1 MELEYL
7 RYFMKVA
14 ELHSVSKAAECFN
27 ISQPALSR
35 IIAQLEAE
43 CRVSLFERK
52 GRQMELTEAG
62 TAFQNNMEKGLFY
75 FDRGIMEAR
84 KQSSALAGKLRIGAY
99 ASLPLISQCIS
110 SYLQLHPE
118 VKFLIRTNN
127 AKYPQY
133 DLYDFDFFFFTDKN
147 AFAKLETVPLLT
159 ERFMVVVNNTHPL
172 SSRKFVNL
180 EELRE
185 EAWVVY
191 DRDDGGMRDD
201 TYDMCMNAGFVPYI
215 IAEVDND
222 TTKMSLISSGVA
234 IGLQPEFYMSGFQRR
249 YSQLIS
255 IPIANRKT
263 SRTIKFGW
271 RKEQKMTPLMRDF
284 RQYVLSTL
292 KKN

>member
-43 CRVSLFERK
+43 CRVLLFERK

-62 TAFQNNMEKGLFY
+62 KVFHNHVEKGFFY
-75 FDRGIMEAR
+75 FDRGMMEAR
-84 KQSSALAGKLRIGAY
+84 KQSRELTGTLRIGAY
-99 ASLPLISQCIS
+99 ASIPTISNCIS
-110 SYLQLHPE
+110 SYLKLHSE

-133 DLYDFDFFFFTDKN
+133 DLFDFDFFFFTDKN
-147 AFAKLETVPLLT
+147 AFAKLESVPLLT
-159 ERFMVVVNNTHPL
+159 ERYMVIVSGQHPL
-172 SSRKFVNL
+172 CNRKFVHL
-180 EELRE
+180 EELKE

-201 TYDMCMNAGFVPYI
+201 TYDMCLNAGFFPKI

-234 IGLQPEFYMSGFQRR
+234 IGLQPEFYMTGYQRKF
-249 YSQLIS
+249 SQLIS
-255 IPIANRKT
+255 IPISDRKT
-263 SRTIKFGW
+263 SRTIHFGW
-271 RKEQKMTPLMRDF
+271 RQDQKMTSLMRDF
-284 RQYVLSTL
+284 QQYVLAML